1 MNDFEGI
8 ENLSDDEMLKLYD
21 DVIKYSDNFISGTLC
36 YGYCVCRDGRTYV
49 NAEYESGLYWTPNMV
64 YPGLYSNVNMWD
76 FHTMCTL
83 SGQGSLHNGSCR
95 YFENYYSV
103 YFTACDYNYYE

>member
-8 ENLSDDEMLKLYD
+8 ENLSDKEMLELYD
-21 DVIKYSDNFISGTLC
+21 DVIKYSDNVISGTLC

-49 NAEYESGLYWTPNMV
+49 DSEYAIDSSYWSPYYV
-64 YPGLYSNVNMWD
+64 YPGVYSNERV

-103 YFTACDYNYYE
+103 YFTACNYNYFE